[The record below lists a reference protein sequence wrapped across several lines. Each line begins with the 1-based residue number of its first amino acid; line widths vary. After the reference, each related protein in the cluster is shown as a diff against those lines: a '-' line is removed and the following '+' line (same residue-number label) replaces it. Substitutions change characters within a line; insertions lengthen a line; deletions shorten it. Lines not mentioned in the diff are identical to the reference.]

1 MKLYT
6 PTIDKQKFLDKH
18 IPFKKKIKLEEKKE
32 CIHCG
37 EVFEVKHYKVEEENT
52 SEGKIYFILC
62 PNAPRCSG
70 TIMDWFPVPKNK
82 K

>member
-6 PTIDKQKFLDKH
+6 PTIDRQKFLNKH
-18 IPFKKKIKLEEKKE
+18 SPFSKKIDIEEKKE

-37 EVFEVKHYKVEEENT
+37 EIIRVKDYKVEQLDLPKET
-52 SEGKIYFILC
+52 VYLILC